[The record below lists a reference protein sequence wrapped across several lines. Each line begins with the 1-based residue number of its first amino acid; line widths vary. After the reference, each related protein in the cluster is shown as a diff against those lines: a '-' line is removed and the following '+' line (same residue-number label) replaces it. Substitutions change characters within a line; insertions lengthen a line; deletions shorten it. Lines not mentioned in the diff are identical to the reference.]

1 MTTAI
6 GTNAQTS
13 LSAYQDSAALN
24 NPGIKALF
32 KQYEVVMEK
41 APQVKSLPD
50 PSIGFGYFISAVET
64 RVGPQQAVFSVS
76 QSFPWFGKLGAQEE
90 ATLERAKIILERFND
105 ARARLNF
112 NVADTYNKLYV
123 LEAARRITGEN
134 IQLLTTFKDLAS
146 IRFEAGKGSM
156 VDVLRLD
163 MELAEL
169 KNTLLYLDDSRKP
182 LVARFEELLNTELQ
196 DKIIFPDPLQP
207 DSLALPRTTIRDSV
221 TTINPSLLSLEHEIL
236 SYDKDVLAAKKTGG
250 PSFTVGLNYTLVAD
264 NPGYAGSDN
273 GRDALLPT
281 LGVKIPLYRKNYN
294 ALVKEKELARE
305 SATLRRED
313 KANEL
318 ETKLEQAFRDYA
330 DAERRVK
337 LYQDLGTYAKQALD
351 ILVADYTSAGVAFE
365 EIIRMDRKLL
375 KYRLELEKAR
385 ADQSTV
391 TAYINYLMGR

>member
-196 DKIIFPDPLQP
+196 ETIIFPDPLQP